1 MQDTQLMTQK
11 NAEAHDDRPEHQR
24 IRVNRIVKKKLF
36 LFSPLA
42 SLVVVLEWFPN
53 DVDDKKVQESQ
64 SRLSASSRMP
74 AERGIRHDFAVFFCS
89 TNERISR
96 LASDSGARA
105 ERFLGEGVKF
115 LLRLNEG

>member
-1 MQDTQLMTQK
+1 MPKLTTT
-11 NAEAHDDRPEHQR
+11 DRSTSVFEW
-24 IRVNRIVKKKLF
+24 IELKVKKKLF

-115 LLRLNEG
+115 LLRLNEGWLSD